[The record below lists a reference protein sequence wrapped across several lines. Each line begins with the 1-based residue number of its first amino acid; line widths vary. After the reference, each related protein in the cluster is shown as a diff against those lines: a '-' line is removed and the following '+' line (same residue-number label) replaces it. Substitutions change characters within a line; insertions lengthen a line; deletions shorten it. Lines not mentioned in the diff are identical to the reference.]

1 MGQPGKTQR
10 FSIQLICILMFAWPA
25 AWAAVTGSISG
36 TVKDPAGRVV
46 PNADV
51 TAREGSTGT
60 EHKVRSDANGYYTL
74 PALPVGRYDLDV
86 RATGFETYERKDI
99 VLDTDASLTLDCPL
113 KVGAIS
119 QTVSVTDNALHVE
132 TVSTQSGEVITG
144 RQLTAVPLNGRS
156 FTDLLALQPGVAP
169 VTTLGAATVEDVGA
183 TILDPSGTLNPGTI
197 SVNGQRETANFF
209 SVNGSDSEED
219 VNAGTAIVPNLD
231 AIAELSH
238 RDQQLRR
245 RVWRLQRRPGAA

>member
-1 MGQPGKTQR
+1 
-10 FSIQLICILMFAWPA
+10 MFAWPA

-86 RATGFETYERKDI
+86 RATGFESYERKDI

-144 RQLTAVPLNGRS
+144 RQ
-156 FTDLLALQPGVAP
+156 TDG
-169 VTTLGAATVEDVGA
+169 GAAERAQLYRSAGA
-183 TILDPSGTLNPGTI
+183 AAGGGSGR
-197 SVNGQRETANFF
+197 QRSA
-209 SVNGSDSEED
+209 
-219 VNAGTAIVPNLD
+219 
-231 AIAELSH
+231 
-238 RDQQLRR
+238 RR
-245 RVWRLQRRPGAA
+245 RWRTWARRFWTPRER